1 MVILLVFL
9 LIALLVAV
17 PLAIDNRDLLLDR
30 LHGLNGVH
38 GVHALTAL
46 TSRDRA
52 PEGEPP
58 LPFLI
63 IPISHGDGDAPIHPA
78 REVCATKSAI
88 RTPYTKVLTRGC

>member
-46 TSRDRA
+46 TSRDHGSEA
-52 PEGEPP
+52 EPP

-63 IPISHGDGDAPIHPA
+63 IPTSHGDGDGPI
-78 REVCATKSAI
+78 
-88 RTPYTKVLTRGC
+88 